1 MRKLN
6 FINYE
11 DEFFLVLLAIIV
23 VSTICMKKSMKDV
36 RLTDL
41 GLENVEALAADN
53 EGTSVGTCYLEES
66 TSPDRDHKLF
76 CDTRTSTIY
85 SCPKT
90 TTYGPYFENS
100 RDRCTK

>member
-1 MRKLN
+1 MRKKL
-6 FINYE
+6 
-11 DEFFLVLLAIIV
+11 FLVVLAITIV
-23 VSTICMKKSMKDV
+23 SVICVKKSMKGV
-36 RLTDL
+36 CLTDL

-66 TSPDRDHKLF
+66 TSPDRDQKLF
-76 CDTRTSTIY
+76 CDRRTSNGTIY
-85 SCPKT
+85 PCPQS

>member
-1 MRKLN
+1 MRKKL
-6 FINYE
+6 
-11 DEFFLVLLAIIV
+11 FLVVLAITV
-23 VSTICMKKSMKDV
+23 VSTVCVKKSMKGV

-53 EGTSVGTCYLEES
+53 EGTSVGTCYIEES

-76 CDTRTSTIY
+76 CDGRTSNGTIY
-85 SCPKT
+85 PCPQSM
-90 TTYGPYFENS
+90 TYGSYLENS